1 MRRAFLFLVLLLSA
15 CDGLVA
21 PEDGALQA
29 RMKKTYEARDACLR
43 HQVAAGGVALA
54 PGTIAQA
61 AAAACQGETDRLIA
75 AQNTDGDATVTASIR
90 QDTEFRA
97 MKYALQAR
105 GLTGFQEQ
113 AAGGVLNGR

>member
-21 PEDGALQA
+21 PEDSALQV
-29 RMKKTYEARDACLR
+29 RMKKTYDARDACLKQ
-43 HQVAAGGVALA
+43 QVAAAGVAL
-54 PGTIAQA
+54 PPSTTAQA

-75 AQNTDGDATVTASIR
+75 AQNTDGDAKVTASIR

-97 MKYALQAR
+97 MKYALLAR
-105 GLTGFQEQ
+105 GQTGFREQ
-113 AAGGVLNGR
+113 AAGGVPSF